1 MKTLNVIGCGRVGQ
15 TLAAL
20 LHQHGVCGVQDLY
33 SRTPASAEQAA
44 RFVGA
49 GRVVHSLAE
58 MRPADLWLISVPD
71 GHIAEV
77 AAQLAVAQGHALQGA
92 VVWHNSGFL
101 SAEVLAPVQHV
112 GAVTASVHPVLS
124 FATPASAVA
133 QFAGTLCGL
142 EGHPQALA
150 VLRPCVAAIGGQGF
164 EIESAQKPL
173 YHAAAVFCSNFTVV
187 LQGVAQEA
195 WHESGV
201 PAELLAPLTQALL
214 QSSVANVATLGPAEA
229 LTGPAA
235 RGDTA
240 VVQRQAEVVQAWHP
254 QAGEAYRLLSDMAAR
269 LKRTG
274 RTQG

>member
-1 MKTLNVIGCGRVGQ
+1 LKTLNVIGCGRVGQ

-20 LHQHGVCGVQDLY
+20 LHQHGVCVVQDLY
-33 SRTPASAEQAA
+33 SRTYASAEQAA
-44 RFVGA
+44 NFVGA
-49 GRVVHSLAE
+49 GRVASALAD
-58 MRPADLWLISVPD
+58 MRAADVWLISVPD
-71 GHIAEV
+71 GQIAEV
-77 AAQLAVAQGHALQGA
+77 SAQLAAAQGEAMRGA

-101 SAEVLAPVQHV
+101 SAEALAPLQAV
-112 GAVTASVHPVLS
+112 GASTASVHPVLS

-142 EGHPQALA
+142 EGQPKALA
-150 VLRPCVAAIGGQGF
+150 VLHPWVAAIGGQGF
-164 EIESAQKPL
+164 EIETAKKPL

-195 WHESGV
+195 WRESGV
-201 PAELLAPLTQALL
+201 PAELLAPLTHALL
-214 QSSVANVATLGPAEA
+214 QSSVANVAKLGPAEA

-240 VVQRQAEVVQAWHP
+240 VVQRQAEVVKAWHP
-254 QAGEAYRLLSDMAAR
+254 QAGEAYELLSDMATR

-274 RTQG
+274 RTQS

>member
-1 MKTLNVIGCGRVGQ
+1 MQTLNVIGCGRVGQ

-20 LHQHGVCGVQDLY
+20 LHQHGVCVVQDLY

-49 GRVVHSLAE
+49 GHVAASLAA

-71 GHIAEV
+71 GQIAEV
-77 AAQLAVAQGHALQGA
+77 AAQLVQAQGQAMQGA
-92 VVWHNSGFL
+92 VAWHNSGFL
-101 SAEVLAPVQHV
+101 SAEVLAPLQAA
-112 GAVTASVHPVLS
+112 GAATASVHPVLS
-124 FATPASAVA
+124 FATPTSAVA

-142 EGHPQALA
+142 EGQPQALA
-150 VLRPCVAAIGGQGF
+150 VLRPLVAAIGGQGF
-164 EIESAQKPL
+164 EIESAKKPL

-195 WHESGV
+195 WRESGV

-214 QSSVANVATLGPAEA
+214 QSSVANVAKLGPAEA

-240 VVQRQAEVVQAWHP
+240 VVQRQGEVVQAWHG
-254 QAGEAYRLLSDMAAR
+254 QAGEAYQLLSDMATK

>member
-1 MKTLNVIGCGRVGQ
+1 MGQ

-20 LHQHGVCGVQDLY
+20 LHQHGVCVVQDLY
-33 SRTPASAEQAA
+33 SRTHASAEQAA
-44 RFVGA
+44 NFVGA
-49 GRVVHSLAE
+49 GRVAQSLAH
-58 MRPADLWLISVPD
+58 MRAADVWLISVPD
-71 GHIAEV
+71 GQIAEV
-77 AAQLAVAQGHALQGA
+77 AEQLAAAQGQALKNA

-101 SAEVLAPVQHV
+101 SAEVLAPLQAV
-112 GAVTASVHPVLS
+112 GASTASVHPVLS
-124 FATPASAVA
+124 FATPASAAA

-142 EGHPQALA
+142 EGQPEALA
-150 VLRPCVAAIGGQGF
+150 VLRPWVAAIGGQGF
-164 EIESAQKPL
+164 EIESAKKPL

-195 WHESGV
+195 WRESGV

-214 QSSVANVATLGPAEA
+214 QSSVDNVAKLGPAEA

-240 VVQRQAEVVQAWHP
+240 VVQRQAEVVQAWHG
-254 QAGEAYRLLSDMAAR
+254 QAGEAYALLSDMATR

>member
-1 MKTLNVIGCGRVGQ
+1 MQTLNVIGCGRVGQ

-20 LHQHGVCGVQDLY
+20 LHQHGVCVVQDLY

-44 RFVGA
+44 HFVGA
-49 GRVVHSLAE
+49 GRTAPSLTT

-71 GHIAEV
+71 GQIAEV
-77 AAQLAVAQGHALQGA
+77 ADQLAKAQGQALKGSVA
-92 VVWHNSGFL
+92 WHNSGFL
-101 SAEVLAPVQHV
+101 SAEVLAPLQAM
-112 GAVTASVHPVLS
+112 GASTASVHPVLS

-142 EGHPQALA
+142 EGQPEALV
-150 VLRPCVAAIGGQGF
+150 VLRPWVAAIGGQGF
-164 EIESAQKPL
+164 EIESTKKPL

-195 WHESGV
+195 WCESGV
-201 PAELLAPLTQALL
+201 PPELLAPLTQALL
-214 QSSVANVATLGPAEA
+214 QSSVANVAKLGPAEA

-240 VVQRQAEVVQAWHP
+240 VVQRQAEAVQAWHG
-254 QAGEAYRLLSDMAAR
+254 QAGEVYQLLSDMATKF
-269 LKRTG
+269 KRTG

>member
-1 MKTLNVIGCGRVGQ
+1 MGQ

-20 LHQHGVCGVQDLY
+20 LHQHGVCVVQDLY

-44 RFVGA
+44 RLVGA
-49 GRVVHSLAE
+49 GCVAHSLAA

-71 GHIAEV
+71 GQIADV
-77 AAQLAVAQGHALQGA
+77 AAQLAAAQGQALKGA
-92 VVWHNSGFL
+92 VAWHNSGFL
-101 SAEVLAPVQHV
+101 SAEVLAPLQAQ
-112 GAVTASVHPVLS
+112 GASTASVHPVLS

-142 EGHPQALA
+142 EGQPDALA

-164 EIESAQKPL
+164 DIESAKKPL

-195 WHESGV
+195 WRESGV

-214 QSSVANVATLGPAEA
+214 QSSVANVAKLGPAEA

-240 VVQRQAEVVQAWHP
+240 VVQRQADAVQAWHG
-254 QAGEAYRLLSDMAAR
+254 QAGEAYRLLSDMATR

>member
-1 MKTLNVIGCGRVGQ
+1 MGQ

-20 LHQHGVCGVQDLY
+20 LHQHGVCVVQDLY
-33 SRTPASAEQAA
+33 SRTHASAEQAA
-44 RFVGA
+44 NFVGV
-49 GRVVHSLAE
+49 GRVAQSLAH
-58 MRPADLWLISVPD
+58 MRAADVWLISVPD
-71 GHIAEV
+71 GQIAEV
-77 AAQLAVAQGHALQGA
+77 AAQLATAQGEAMHGA

-101 SAEVLAPVQHV
+101 SAEVLAPLQDV
-112 GAVTASVHPVLS
+112 GAATASVHPVLS

-142 EGHPQALA
+142 EGQPEALA
-150 VLRPCVAAIGGQGF
+150 VLRPWVAAIGGLGF
-164 EIESAQKPL
+164 EIESAKKPL

-195 WHESGV
+195 WRESGV

-214 QSSVANVATLGPAEA
+214 QSSVANVSKLGPAEA

-254 QAGEAYRLLSDMAAR
+254 NAGEAYRLLSDMASQ

-274 RTQG
+274 STQG

>member
-1 MKTLNVIGCGRVGQ
+1 MGQ

-20 LHQHGVCGVQDLY
+20 LHQHGVCEVQDLY
-33 SRTPASAEQAA
+33 SRRADSAEQAA
-44 RFVGA
+44 TFVGT
-49 GRVVHSLAE
+49 GRVASALAD
-58 MRPADLWLISVPD
+58 MRSADVWLISVPD
-71 GHIAEV
+71 GQIAEV
-77 AAQLAVAQGHALQGA
+77 VAQLADAQGDAMQGA
-92 VVWHNSGFL
+92 VVWYNSGFL
-101 SAEVLAPVQHV
+101 SAEALAPLRAM
-112 GAVTASVHPVLS
+112 GAAIASVHPVLS

-142 EGHPQALA
+142 EGQPEALA
-150 VLRPCVAAIGGQGF
+150 VLRPWVAAIGGQGF
-164 EIESAQKPL
+164 DIESAKKPL

-195 WHESGV
+195 WRESGV

-214 QSSVANVATLGPAEA
+214 QSSVANVTKLGPAEA

-240 VVQRQAEVVQAWHP
+240 VVQRQFEVVKAWHP
-254 QAGEAYRLLSDMAAR
+254 QAGEMYALLSDMAAR

>member
-1 MKTLNVIGCGRVGQ
+1 MGQ

-20 LHQHGVCGVQDLY
+20 LHQHGVCVVQDLY
-33 SRTPASAEQAA
+33 SRTQTSAEQAA
-44 RFVGA
+44 NFMGA
-49 GRVVHSLAE
+49 GRVAESLAH
-58 MRPADLWLISVPD
+58 MRSADVWLISVPD
-71 GHIAEV
+71 GQIAKV
-77 AAQLAVAQGHALQGA
+77 ASQLAAAQGHAMQGT

-101 SAEVLAPVQHV
+101 SADDLAPLQAV
-112 GAVTASVHPVLS
+112 GAATASVHPVLS

-142 EGHPQALA
+142 EGQPEALG
-150 VLRPCVAAIGGQGF
+150 VLRPWVAAIGGQGF
-164 EIESAQKPL
+164 EMESAKKPL

-195 WHESGV
+195 WLESGV

-214 QSSVANVATLGPAEA
+214 QSSVANVTKLGPAEA

-235 RGDTA
+235 RGDTT
-240 VVQRQAEVVQAWHP
+240 VVQRQAEVVKAWHP
-254 QAGEAYRLLSDMAAR
+254 QAGEAYVLLSDMATR

>member
-1 MKTLNVIGCGRVGQ
+1 MGQ

-33 SRTPASAEQAA
+33 SRTHASAEQAVS
-44 RFVGA
+44 FVGA
-49 GRVVHSLAE
+49 GRVAQSLAH
-58 MRPADLWLISVPD
+58 MRAADVWLISVPD

-77 AAQLAVAQGHALQGA
+77 AAQLATVQGDDMHGA

-101 SAEVLAPVQHV
+101 SAEVLAPLQHV
-112 GAVTASVHPVLS
+112 GAFTASVHPVLS

-142 EGHPQALA
+142 EGHPKALS
-150 VLRPCVAAIGGQGF
+150 VLRPWVAAIGAQGF
-164 EIESAQKPL
+164 EMESAKKPL

-195 WHESGV
+195 WRESGV

-214 QSSVANVATLGPAEA
+214 QSSVANVAKLGPAEA

-235 RGDTA
+235 RGDMA
-240 VVQRQAEVVQAWHP
+240 VVQRQAEVVQAWHG
-254 QAGEAYRLLSDMAAR
+254 QAGEVYALLSDMATR
-269 LKRTG
+269 LKCTG
-274 RTQG
+274 STQG

>member
-1 MKTLNVIGCGRVGQ
+1 MGQ

-20 LHQHGVCGVQDLY
+20 LHQRGVCVVQDLY
-33 SRTPASAEQAA
+33 SRTPVSAEQAA

-49 GRVVHSLAE
+49 GRVAPSLAA

-71 GHIAEV
+71 GQIADV
-77 AAQLAVAQGHALQGA
+77 AAQLAKVQGQALQGA
-92 VVWHNSGFL
+92 VAWHNSGFL
-101 SAEVLAPVQHV
+101 SAEVLAPLQAM
-112 GAVTASVHPVLS
+112 GASTASVHPVLS

-142 EGHPQALA
+142 EGQPQALA
-150 VLRPCVAAIGGQGF
+150 VLRPWVAAMGGQSF
-164 EIESAQKPL
+164 EIESAKKPL

-195 WHESGV
+195 WRESGV

-214 QSSVANVATLGPAEA
+214 QSSVANVAKLGPAEA

-240 VVQRQAEVVQAWHP
+240 VVQRQAEAVQAWHG
-254 QAGEAYRLLSDMAAR
+254 QAGEVYQLLSDMATKF
-269 LKRTG
+269 KRTG